1 MPIYVGD
8 GRHETYRQQPNGKWR
23 HGLSNGREFDSLE
36 EAKRDYA
43 SRNPGGGDAFSV
55 VLFIL
60 IPLLIAAAAVL
71 MKSAV

>member
-1 MPIYVGD
+1 MPIYVGE
-8 GRHETYRQQPNGKWR
+8 GHGETYRQQPNGKWR

-43 SRNPGGGDAFSV
+43 SRHTGGGDAFSV

-60 IPLLIAAAAVL
+60 IPSLIAAVAVL

>member
-1 MPIYVGD
+1 MPIYVGE
-8 GRHETYRQQPNGKWR
+8 GCHETYRQQPNGKWR

-43 SRNPGGGDAFSV
+43 SRNPGGSVAFSV

-60 IPLLIAAAAVL
+60 IPSLIAAAAVL
-71 MKSAV
+71 LKSAV